1 MKISDLKSLL
11 SFNLLPIGGLFL
23 FFISFMVVWGNL
35 IDYNVYENGFLVN
48 VTVLEAPVSCDN
60 ISSRG
65 GFCTLEYRGNKY
77 ITRAGNKFCHLV
89 SGQKSV
95 QMITDKKATKLLFPD
110 EFTYFEFLSGFV
122 LMAFALY
129 VIITKFVPLSKIK

>member
-1 MKISDLKSLL
+1 MSDLKLLL

-35 IDYNVYENGFLVN
+35 IDYNIYKNGFPVKA
-48 VTVLEAPVSCDN
+48 VVVEAPVSCEN

-65 GFCTLEYRGNKY
+65 GFCTLEYKGNKY
-77 ITRAGNKFCHLV
+77 ITRAGNKFCYLV

-95 QMITDKKATKLLFPD
+95 QMITDKNAIKLLFPD
-110 EFTYFEFLSGFV
+110 EFTYFEFLSGFI

-129 VIITKFVPLSKIK
+129 VIISKFVPLSKIK